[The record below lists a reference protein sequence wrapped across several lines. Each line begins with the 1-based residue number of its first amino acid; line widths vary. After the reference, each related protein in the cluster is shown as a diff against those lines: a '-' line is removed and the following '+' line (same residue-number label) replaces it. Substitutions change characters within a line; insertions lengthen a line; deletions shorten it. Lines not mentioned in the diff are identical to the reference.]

1 MAQPRVI
8 EVDYYILLDKIK
20 QASNAKSLVE
30 KTNSEQWKKYVKDNA
45 IRDTSLQAYG
55 KVKFMAGKPK
65 MVGIVMGDAEWD
77 GCYVYSSEDEAALKY
92 VPG

>member
-1 MAQPRVI
+1 MVSHTDDVGGAEIQSVPFVAARA
-8 EVDYYILLDKIK
+8 DCGCSAGCRRCGGQQTD
-20 QASNAKSLVE
+20 
-30 KTNSEQWKKYVKDNA
+30 A

-65 MVGIVMGDAEWD
+65 MVGIAMSDAEWD
-77 GCYVYSSEDEAALKY
+77 GCYVFSSEDEAALKY